1 MQTNVPKFRCEQ
13 KDICV
18 WFEWVNSLW
27 RMWNNRWGPIL
38 LYWRLIII
46 HVYTHWQPHC
56 STLNTTPEEFRAA
69 FRYRELSTLMCCCC
83 DGVFSEGWEFSPTDV
98 DRRRCHG
105 LISDQL
111 YIFLFPLYRA
121 ALSCVVVHSW
131 YHSQAA
137 DDGSWLITTAL
148 SAFPQLCVTFPLI
161 LHIFALLIS
170 ALANF
175 ICHLRHPH
183 FARFFTSTSANCFL
197 LLFA

>member
-56 STLNTTPEEFRAA
+56 STLNTTPERRSDIESFPHKRAA
-69 FRYRELSTLMCCCC
+69 VVSC
-83 DGVFSEGWEFSPTDV
+83 EGWEFSPTDV
-98 DRRRCHG
+98 DWRRCHG

-111 YIFLFPLYRA
+111 YIFF
-121 ALSCVVVHSW
+121 LSISNVSRRNLCEKCNRSENVITIWPWISSVCATKVWCQVKKW
-131 YHSQAA
+131 Y
-137 DDGSWLITTAL
+137 L
-148 SAFPQLCVTFPLI
+148 
-161 LHIFALLIS
+161 
-170 ALANF
+170 
-175 ICHLRHPH
+175 
-183 FARFFTSTSANCFL
+183 
-197 LLFA
+197 

>member
-69 FRYRELSTLMCCCC
+69 FRYRELSTLMCCCF
-83 DGVFSEGWEFSPTDV
+83 GLLWRLGILSN
-98 DRRRCHG
+98 RRR
-105 LISDQL
+105 LASLPWLNFRPAL
-111 YIFLFPLYRA
+111 YKA

-183 FARFFTSTSANCFL
+183 FARFFTSTSPNCFSL
-197 LLFA
+197 LLHNYSSQRQ